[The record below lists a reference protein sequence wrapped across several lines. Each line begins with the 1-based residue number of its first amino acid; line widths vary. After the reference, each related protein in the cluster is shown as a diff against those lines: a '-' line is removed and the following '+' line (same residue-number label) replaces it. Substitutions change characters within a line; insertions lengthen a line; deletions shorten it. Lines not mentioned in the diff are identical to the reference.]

1 VTRGIFIHYP
11 DQDDGCVSQGAQASS
26 RSAASRMPACKGR
39 LAGRR
44 SYQFPGQ
51 RPSPHARER
60 PRVSPVSPAYRA
72 VLGTTARPV
81 GVLAAGAPGTA
92 CASCSPSM
100 HTAYPAATRSPASTS
115 RKPST
120 PATGPPLAHKKAA
133 QTPGIPSVM
142 RPCHSWTQRDTA
154 GPGASTQI
162 RLDVLDLRKCR
173 LKTLAHRPR
182 PRAGRSRAPRSTYA
196 ADQPGSGPPLAHSN
210 RERSTGPLPDTC
222 QTRHP
227 GTPEAGLTWG
237 FVWQVLGSNQR
248 RLSRRF
254 YRPFLPNH
262 RDGC

>member
-1 VTRGIFIHYP
+1 MHRPARGLPRRECLLAKVAWLAAVAISFQVSGQVRTPESDRECPPFHRPIGQYWARQ
-11 DQDDGCVSQGAQASS
+11 QDRLGSWRRARRAQ
-26 RSAASRMPACKGR
+26 R
-39 LAGRR
+39 
-44 SYQFPGQ
+44 
-51 RPSPHARER
+51 
-60 PRVSPVSPAYRA
+60 
-72 VLGTTARPV
+72 ARPAHHLRHCIP
-81 GVLAAGAPGTA
+81 GCDQIASQHIEEALNPSHWPPAGPQE
-92 CASCSPSM
+92 P
-100 HTAYPAATRSPASTS
+100 
-115 RKPST
+115 
-120 PATGPPLAHKKAA
+120 A

-182 PRAGRSRAPRSTYA
+182 PHAGRSRAPRSTYA
-196 ADQPGSGPPLAHSN
+196 ADQPRSGPPLAHSN
-210 RERSTGPLPDTC
+210 RERSTGPLPDTY

-254 YRPFLPNH
+254 YSEPIPAHQNSH
-262 RDGC
+262 